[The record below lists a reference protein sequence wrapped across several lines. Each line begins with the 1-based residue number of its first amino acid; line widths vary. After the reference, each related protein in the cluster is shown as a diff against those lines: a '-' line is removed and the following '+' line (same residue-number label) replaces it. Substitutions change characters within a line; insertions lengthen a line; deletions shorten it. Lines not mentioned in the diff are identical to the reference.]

1 MKKRYISPD
10 FITLNLQGKQMIS
23 FSGVGNSTYN
33 IDYGGLDEDGNIDP
47 SVKIFNDIN
56 LWDDE
61 W

>member
-23 FSGVGNSTYN
+23 LSGVGNSTYN
-33 IDYGGLDEDGNIDP
+33 IDYGGLDENGILDPAVKAHTNI
-47 SVKIFNDIN
+47 
-56 LWDDE
+56 WDNE